1 MSVTAQLVLLPLLLA
16 TSWSATQPPLQ
27 STGGDAGRGAVQA
40 PAAQGS
46 ITGHVMDGTSRRPL
60 SSAQVFLEGT
70 GLGGLTSATG
80 QYAIANVPAGNH
92 TLRVELIGYRG
103 AQQQVTVVD
112 GQATTVDFRLSPEA
126 IALDEVVVTGTAGQA
141 RRREVGNTIAQVR
154 LDEVAEPASSVGAL
168 LQGRVA
174 GAFISFG
181 SGNAGSGPDIRLR
194 GNVSASLSNQPL
206 IYIDGMRANSEPT
219 GGRSGATDPYSPL
232 NDVNPDDIDRI
243 EIVKGPAA
251 TTLYGT
257 EAAAGVIQIFTK
269 RGGQGAPRWTGELQ
283 QGFSYFRPFGT
294 DEVPFMWLD
303 PVLRK
308 GHRQRYGMSVQGGSS
323 LVGYFASGAWEG
335 NQDPV
340 KTGEEKQLAAR
351 LNTTFRPHEDLLIQF
366 NSSLTKT
373 DLSQVQ
379 TGNSVTG
386 VIMSAIR
393 GPQNYMSGRRDAEA
407 LNLLLE
413 KDYDNRLLRAI
424 NALTINY
431 TPGSDFTHRLTVG
444 YDYSNEN
451 IVLNGPYGYLRPIGI
466 MSDFSDYV
474 DKGQI
479 RRNYATSEIL
489 SVDYVGTLGVD
500 LGKSVRSTLSFGMQ
514 GVQHE
519 VENAEYV
526 GREFPGTGVWT
537 LSSAAIRQTMTQ
549 NKLRVITGGFFGQNQ
564 VGVSDRYFLT
574 LGLRM
579 DGNSAFGENLGLQA
593 YPKLSASY
601 VVSDEPW
608 WPQLLGQIKLRG
620 AYGWA
625 GRAPG
630 AFDKIRT
637 WSAVTFGQTAQAFY
651 PQNVGNADLGPE
663 RTRELELGFDAG
675 WLDGRLSGEFTYY
688 HRTTTD
694 ALFRVNRPD
703 SEGSWNAQLE
713 NVGELE
719 NRGVEFMTNATV
731 LNTSALRWDLGV
743 GLATNFSKVLS
754 LGGAAPFSLGNAG
767 WIIEGQPVPVVNAF
781 RVMNWS
787 ELADPILS
795 DGRVIYGP
803 NHPTHHWSAH
813 TSIGL
818 PGGIQ
823 LSARGELMTGFFQY
837 NYWEAGSMTRNIPHP
852 RCYHAFRKAD
862 PTWVPG
868 ELGKNPSP
876 QRPATRPA
884 NMYAW
889 EYATCFGSRGFDDH
903 TIPADYG
910 ELRDVTLS
918 VPVSSLLPTLT
929 RNWADRVDLTVS
941 ARNVAMWR
949 NRYMPT
955 GHPEMQENSTTP
967 TGGMYRR
974 DIVRAMREQFPP
986 ASHLM
991 VSVRATW

>member
-1 MSVTAQLVLLPLLLA
+1 V
-16 TSWSATQPPLQ
+16 
-27 STGGDAGRGAVQA
+27 
-40 PAAQGS
+40 
-46 ITGHVMDGTSRRPL
+46 
-60 SSAQVFLEGT
+60 
-70 GLGGLTSATG
+70 
-80 QYAIANVPAGNH
+80 NVPAGRH

-103 AQQQVTVVD
+103 VRQQVTVVE
-112 GQATTVDFRLSPEA
+112 GQATTVDVQLTEEA

-141 RRREVGNTIAQVR
+141 RRREVGNSIAQVK
-154 LDEVAEPASSVGAL
+154 LDQVAEPGTNVGAL

-219 GGRSGATDPYSPL
+219 GGRSGAADVYSPL
-232 NDVNPDDIDRI
+232 NDLNPEDIDRI
-243 EIVKGPAA
+243 EVIKGPAA

-269 RGGQGAPRWTGELQ
+269 RGGQGPPRWTAELQ

-294 DEVPFMWLD
+294 DEVPYMWLD

-308 GHRQRYGMSVQGGSS
+308 GHRQRFGMSVQGGTNQ
-323 LVGYFASGAWEG
+323 VGYFASGAWED

-340 KTGEEKQLAAR
+340 KTGEEKQQAAR
-351 LNTTFRPHEDLLIQF
+351 LNTTFRPHEDLHIQF

-379 TGNSVTG
+379 AGNSVTT

-413 KDYDNRLLRAI
+413 KDYESRILRAV
-424 NALTINY
+424 NGLTINY
-431 TPGSDFTHRLTVG
+431 TPGSDFTHRLTLG

-451 IVLNGPYGYLRPIGI
+451 IVLDGPYGYLRPIGI
-466 MSDFSDYV
+466 TSDFSDYV

-489 SVDYVGTLGVD
+489 SIDYVGTLGLD
-500 LGKSVRSTLSFGMQ
+500 LRKNLRSTLSFGMQ
-514 GVQHE
+514 GVQQE
-519 VENAEYV
+519 IENAEYL
-526 GREFPGTGVWT
+526 GREFPGPGVWT

-564 VGVSDRYFLT
+564 LGLADKYFLT
-574 LGLRM
+574 VGVRL
-579 DGNSAFGENLGLQA
+579 DGNSAFGENLGLQV
-593 YPKLSASY
+593 YPKVSASY
-601 VVSDEPW
+601 VLSDEAW
-608 WPQLLGQIKLRG
+608 WPSRLGQMKLRG

-637 WSAVTFGQTAQAFY
+637 WNAVTFGQTAQAFY

-663 RTRELELGFDAG
+663 RTRELELGFDGG
-675 WLDGRLSGEFTYY
+675 WLGGRLSGEFTYY

-694 ALFRVNRPD
+694 ALFRVNRPET
-703 SEGSWNAQLE
+703 EGSWNAQLE
-713 NVGELE
+713 NVGEIE
-719 NRGVEFMTNATV
+719 NKGVEIMTNATV
-731 LNTSALRWDLGV
+731 LNTRSLRWELGV

-781 RVMNWS
+781 RVMNWF

-795 DGRVIYGP
+795 EGREIYGP

-818 PGGIQ
+818 PGGLQ
-823 LSARGELMTGFFQY
+823 LSARGELMTGFYQY

-852 RCYHAFRKAD
+852 RCYDAYRKAD
-862 PTWVPG
+862 PQWVPG
-868 ELGKNPSP
+868 ELGMNPSP
-876 QRPATRPA
+876 QRPASRPA
-884 NMYAW
+884 DMYAW
-889 EYATCFGSRGFDDH
+889 EYALCFGSRGFDDH

-918 VPVSSLLPTLT
+918 IPVSSLLPTLT
-929 RNWADRVDLTVS
+929 RNWANRVDLMIS
-941 ARNVAMWR
+941 ARNVATWR
-949 NRYMPT
+949 NRYMAT
-955 GHPEMQENSTTP
+955 GHPEMIENSTTP
-967 TGGMYRR
+967 SGGMYRR

-991 VSVRATW
+991 VSVRAMF